1 MKKLSREYGID
12 FSDQKKLDKFNA
24 IWKKYGTEMV
34 GSYEKAAKN
43 FKDGGKD
50 NLIDYPLL
58 AGATGFSFMMELFRE
73 DILPIS
79 AITVRMAEGAERAV
93 EIGFTLG
100 KELISFN
107 GMEQVLGRLSI
118 EEFGKEF
125 GNMAPNEKLAFAHM
139 LEHKFA
145 PAAYLAGIAGGL
157 LTSGVLMYPTWKE
170 GVLVGTGIA
179 DMKLVLGKYEQAS
192 KSVMEVYSI
201 LGLKNQ
207 SPQADTLRK
216 MLTESITKMFAVE
229 AARSAKTGTEFLTHF
244 DKLAAI
250 DPKLVNPEVIA
261 DFKKTFSNPSVA
273 ITEEARAHIQQVIRT
288 NHVQASSAW
297 AGELRAWDRIK
308 GSTDRAFHGY
318 FADSKVYL
326 DDVFRQKELVNAALA
341 ESVKEKNSI
350 FALMKNFGMIRK
362 FSAYPTI
369 GQKAAFALNAK
380 DADSFAK
387 AVSGVAKE
395 SPELVRAF
403 FSNIAIVIS
412 GVGIAESIK
421 ADPTQ
426 SPSWLVLKG
435 LAGLAPLSGALMVAY
450 EGGEIEN
457 GMPTKPMNLAI
468 G

>member
-1 MKKLSREYGID
+1 
-12 FSDQKKLDKFNA
+12 
-24 IWKKYGTEMV
+24 
-34 GSYEKAAKN
+34 
-43 FKDGGKD
+43 
-50 NLIDYPLL
+50 
-58 AGATGFSFMMELFRE
+58 
-73 DILPIS
+73 
-79 AITVRMAEGAERAV
+79 
-93 EIGFTLG
+93 
-100 KELISFN
+100 
-107 GMEQVLGRLSI
+107 
-118 EEFGKEF
+118 
-125 GNMAPNEKLAFAHM
+125 
-139 LEHKFA
+139 
-145 PAAYLAGIAGGL
+145 
-157 LTSGVLMYPTWKE
+157 MYPTWHE
-170 GVLVGTGIA
+170 GVMVGTGIA
-179 DMKLVLGKYEQAS
+179 DIKLVMGKYEQAS

-207 SPQADTLRK
+207 TPQAEILRK
-216 MLTESITKMFAVE
+216 MLTESITKMYAVE
-229 AARSAKTGTEFLTHF
+229 AARSAKTGTEFFAHF
-244 DKLAAI
+244 EKLAAI
-250 DPKLVNPEVIA
+250 DPKLVNAEVVK
-261 DFKKTFSNPSVA
+261 DFRAKISNPSVA
-273 ITEEARAHIQQVIRT
+273 MTQETRGAIQGVIMNNHTETKLGV
-288 NHVQASSAW
+288 W
-297 AGELRAWDRIK
+297 AGELGTWDRIK
-308 GSTDRAFHGY
+308 GGTDKAFHGY
-318 FADSKVYL
+318 FADPKTYI
-326 DDVFRQKELVNAALA
+326 DDVFRQKQFVNAALA

-350 FALMKNFGMIRK
+350 FALFKNFGMIKR